1 MEVFHHQQWNRNPSD
16 HGLSGHGCPGRR
28 WWRHMATLD
37 GSGWSFLGI
46 WHFTSHF
53 LTGAKRREWMG
64 CWGLLGVAG
73 MMKLL
78 VMTGIIPE
86 NSLLNTSKFQATGS
100 NGGRTGLFGMLGA
113 DLKEISPSIPT
124 WNFDLHETSLL
135 TKGWLV
141 LGRDWTGRGF
151 FLDQQSHLWK

>member
-1 MEVFHHQQWNRNPSD
+1 
-16 HGLSGHGCPGRR
+16 
-28 WWRHMATLD
+28 
-37 GSGWSFLGI
+37 
-46 WHFTSHF
+46 
-53 LTGAKRREWMG
+53 
-64 CWGLLGVAG
+64 
-73 MMKLL
+73 
-78 VMTGIIPE
+78 MTGIIPE

-113 DLKEISPSIPT
+113 DLKEISASILT

-151 FLDQQSHLWK
+151 FPGSAISPLKMIYEECKLWDTRNPIWAVFFGWISRTAQNVPTEFCLVWRSSHRLGTSQFNQTHNCYPHRSEPESTNGRGVIFLWYA

>member
-1 MEVFHHQQWNRNPSD
+1 
-16 HGLSGHGCPGRR
+16 
-28 WWRHMATLD
+28 
-37 GSGWSFLGI
+37 
-46 WHFTSHF
+46 
-53 LTGAKRREWMG
+53 
-64 CWGLLGVAG
+64 
-73 MMKLL
+73 
-78 VMTGIIPE
+78 MTGIIPE

-151 FLDQQSHLWK
+151 FLDQQSHLWKWYMKNANYGILVTLYGQFFLVGFHAQPKMCPQSFCLVWRSSHRLGTSQFNQTHNCYPHRSEPESTNGRGVIFLWYA